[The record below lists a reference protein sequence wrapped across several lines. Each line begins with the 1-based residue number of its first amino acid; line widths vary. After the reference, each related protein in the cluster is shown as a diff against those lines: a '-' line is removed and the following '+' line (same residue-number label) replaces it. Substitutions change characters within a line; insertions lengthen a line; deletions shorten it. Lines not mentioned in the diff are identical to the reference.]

1 MAERLVFA
9 GAGDII
15 LDRDEPLTALQNVRD
30 ILREADVTYINMEQV
45 LCDGGTPKPGHA
57 VSKGTRFVEVYKDA
71 QVDVVSTA
79 TNHALDWGT
88 DGLAESLETL
98 DKAGVAHVGTGAN
111 LAEARKPAILERK
124 GVKFGFLNYCS
135 VHPSGYEATDTK
147 PGLAPLKVDTIYRPF
162 EEQPGTPP
170 VIITRPTL
178 ESEQM
183 ITEDVAAL
191 KEQVDIVIVI
201 FHWGQHLLDYI
212 IPQYCVEIAHKAMDA
227 GADMIVS
234 SHTHILKGIEVY
246 KGKPI
251 YYSFGNFVEDFGKA
265 FAAGDDNIM
274 IENQNWFYFGQ
285 PTKPNADKA
294 AMTII
299 AKAYI
304 EDGKIVQFGFMP
316 GKIIDHNPTP
326 LKRDEGGQEVVD
338 YMTWITEAAGLNA
351 KFEWINDE
359 EVKVVEA

>member
-1 MAERLVFA
+1 MCEQLVFA

-15 LDRDEPLTALQNVRD
+15 LDRDEPLTALQNVAD
-30 ILREADVTYINMEQV
+30 VLRNADVTYINMEQV

-79 TNHALDWGT
+79 TNHAMDWGE

-98 DKAGVAHVGTGAN
+98 DRAGVAHAGTGAN
-111 LAEARKPAILERK
+111 LSEARKPAILERQ
-124 GVKFGFLNYCS
+124 GTKFGFLNYCA
-135 VHPSGYEATDTK
+135 VHPSGYEATATK
-147 PGLAPLKVDTIYRPF
+147 AGLAPLKVDTLYRQF

-170 VIITRPTL
+170 EIISRPTL
-178 ESEQM
+178 ASTEM
-183 ITEDVAAL
+183 ITEDVKAL
-191 KEQVDIVIVI
+191 REQVDIVIVV
-201 FHWGQHLLDYI
+201 FHWGQHLLDYV
-212 IPQYCVEIAHKAMDA
+212 IPQYCIETAHATLDA
-227 GADMIVS
+227 GADMIIS
-234 SHTHILKGIEVY
+234 SHTHILKGIEIY

-251 YYSFGNFVEDFGKA
+251 YYSLGNFVEDFGKA
-265 FAAGDDNIM
+265 FAQGDDNIM
-274 IENQNWFYFGQ
+274 IQRLNMHYFGQ

-304 EDGKIVQFGFMP
+304 QDGKIVQFGFMP
-316 GKIIDHNPTP
+316 GRIIDHNPTL

-338 YMTWITEAAGLNA
+338 YMTWITQAAGLNA
-351 KFEWINDE
+351 RFEWISDD
-359 EVKVVEA
+359 EVKAIEA

>member
-1 MAERLVFA
+1 MHERIVFA

-15 LDRDEPLTALQNVRD
+15 LDRDDPLTALQNVRD
-30 ILREADVTYINMEQV
+30 VLREADVTYINMEQV

-57 VSKGTRFVEVYKDA
+57 VSKGTRYVEVYNDA

-79 TNHALDWGT
+79 TNHAMDWGE

-98 DKAGVAHVGTGAN
+98 DKAGVAHVGTGMN
-111 LAEARKPAILERK
+111 LKQARKPAILERQ

-147 PGLAPLKVDTIYRPF
+147 PGVAPLKVDTLYRPF
-162 EEQPGTPP
+162 EEQPGTVP
-170 VIITRPTL
+170 VIISRPVL
-178 ESEQM
+178 ESIEM
-183 ITEDVAAL
+183 IQEDVKAL
-191 KEQVDIVIVI
+191 REQTDIVIVI
-201 FHWGQHLLDYI
+201 FHWGQHLLDHV
-212 IPQYCVEIAHKAMDA
+212 IPQYCKETAHITLDA

-251 YYSFGNFVEDFGKA
+251 YYSLGNFVEDFGKTFEA
-265 FAAGDDNIM
+265 SDDNIM
-274 IENQNWFYFGQ
+274 IRNLNMHYFGQ

-294 AMTII
+294 AMTFI

-304 EDGKIVQFGFMP
+304 ENGKIAQFGFMP
-316 GKIIDHNPTP
+316 GKIIVHNPTL
-326 LKRDEGGQEVVD
+326 LKRNEGGQEVVD
-338 YMTWITEAAGLNA
+338 YVTWITECEGLNA
-351 KFEWINDE
+351 KFEWINDD
-359 EVKVVEA
+359 EVKVVY